1 MEEEKDL
8 IKRVDKKTTK
18 KTYIIIAI
26 IIVAIIAL
34 DQITK
39 FIAIKVN
46 YVDVIPNFLNIH
58 IAENTKGTY
67 GIGSSSTLSYV
78 LTNFIVVAVL
88 LKFITSQNE
97 FIDTRLRIF
106 LSLIIAGG
114 ISNTID
120 RIFRGF
126 VVEFID
132 FNLLPVINIA
142 DIFIVI
148 GWVSFIAIFTV
159 FSVNEIRANKDKK
172 KTKLEDKDKEKSKLE
187 DKDKE
192 K

>member
-1 MEEEKDL
+1 M
-8 IKRVDKKTTK
+8 
-18 KTYIIIAI
+18 
-26 IIVAIIAL
+26 
-34 DQITK
+34 
-39 FIAIKVN
+39 
-46 YVDVIPNFLNIH
+46 
-58 IAENTKGTY
+58 
-67 GIGSSSTLSYV
+67 
-78 LTNFIVVAVL
+78 

-120 RIFRGF
+120 RVFRGF

-148 GWVSFIAIFTV
+148 GWISFIAIFTV
-159 FSVNEIRANKDKK
+159 FSANEIRANKNMKK
-172 KTKLEDKDKEKSKLE
+172 L
-187 DKDKE
+187 
-192 K
+192 

>member
-8 IKRVDKKTTK
+8 IKRVDKKTIK

-26 IIVAIIAL
+26 IIIAIIAL

-39 FIAIKVN
+39 FIAIKAN

-58 IAENTKGTY
+58 ITENTKGTY
-67 GIGSSSTLSYV
+67 GISSSSTVSYV

-120 RIFRGF
+120 RVFRGF

-148 GWVSFIAIFTV
+148 GWLSFIAIFTV
-159 FSVNEIRANKDKK
+159 FSINEIRANKNKK
-172 KTKLEDKDKEKSKLE
+172 ETKLEDKDKEK
-187 DKDKE
+187 
-192 K
+192 